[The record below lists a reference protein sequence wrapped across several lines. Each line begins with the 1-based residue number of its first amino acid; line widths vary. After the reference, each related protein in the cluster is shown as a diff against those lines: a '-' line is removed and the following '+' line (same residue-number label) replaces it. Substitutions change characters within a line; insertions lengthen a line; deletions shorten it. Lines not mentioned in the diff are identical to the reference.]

1 MVRWTQDLV
10 AGPLHYYFL
19 THFSPYPPP
28 LRFAQVPFF
37 LPLCFFGMWSIC
49 LIFSSLPS
57 KRSPYFHTA
66 RLLGFLFPLWQ
77 QTRLE
82 KTCFPTSMTWWTIWR
97 FTWSAT
103 VIPRLT
109 LSRFVPNWE
118 MGLRYSFILYLFDA
132 NCFMFVRKSV
142 EILIF
147 FNLLFVRGLSG
158 ERAVYGNDNGEL

>member
-1 MVRWTQDLV
+1 MQKV
-10 AGPLHYYFL
+10 FL
-19 THFSPYPPP
+19 TKINGSVD
-28 LRFAQVPFF
+28 LRFGCRAAALLLSYPFLSLSATSSIRPGSF
-37 LPLCFFGMWSIC
+37 LPPTLLLWYVVNLSV
-49 LIFSSLPS
+49 IFSSLPS

-66 RLLGFLFPLWQ
+66 RLPGFLFPLWQ

-132 NCFMFVRKSV
+132 NCFMFVRLYVSLWK
-142 EILIF
+142 
-147 FNLLFVRGLSG
+147 
-158 ERAVYGNDNGEL
+158 Y